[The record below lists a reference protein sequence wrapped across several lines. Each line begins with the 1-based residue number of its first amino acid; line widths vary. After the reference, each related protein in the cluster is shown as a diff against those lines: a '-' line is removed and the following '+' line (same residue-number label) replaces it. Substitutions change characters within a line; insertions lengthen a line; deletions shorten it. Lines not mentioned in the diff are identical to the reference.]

1 MFSPALILGRPGP
14 KITSLGSLISGSDL
28 SSYSLGNI
36 TVPRAGILVVFIGG
50 ARTGA
55 GTRTVSSISIDG
67 NSAAADIATA
77 AANECAA
84 IRGRVVAAGNIAVAA
99 AFSGSMQ
106 GCGAWCWLIEG
117 YVSATPR
124 DSYAATPGSTSAA
137 HQTIMDYTSGDGGVF
152 GDYML
157 RGTTVTTVTVGT
169 FDGVTLTEDTGL
181 DYDVAGG
188 HYEYATATEANKT
201 IGFTSSG
208 YNAGAACG
216 LVYR

>member
-14 KITSLGSLISGSDL
+14 KITSLGSLVSGADA

-50 ARTGA
+50 ARTGS

-67 NSAAADIATA
+67 NSAAADIATS

-84 IRGRVVAAGNIAVAA
+84 IRGRVVAAGDIAVAA

-106 GCGAWCWLIEG
+106 GCGAWCWLVEE
-117 YVSATPR
+117 YVSATAR
-124 DSYAATPGSTSAA
+124 DSYAATHGSTVDA
-137 HQTIMDYTSGDGGVF
+137 HKTVMDYTSGDSGVF
-152 GDYML
+152 GDFML
-157 RGTTVTTVTVGT
+157 RGTQVTAVSSGT
-169 FDGVTLTEDTGL
+169 FDGVALVEDSAL

-188 HYEYATATEANKT
+188 HYEYASATEANKT
-201 IGFTSSG
+201 ISFTSSG
-208 YNAGAACG
+208 YSVGAACG